1 MNKINLNILEKKAAR
16 LFFENKKKTF
26 NIKQVKFFLNVKIDS
41 IYIKDLLKNLFLK
54 KCINI
59 KEHDKYSFRK
69 ESVFLTGII
78 GKRKRKLIDFESS
91 AELDVNRKETEG
103 FFENDK
109 VYYFI
114 NKKGNI
120 NILSIKERTNQKFV
134 GEVEINKNTKS
145 VFIRKQNEHFVVE
158 DQQAKKGD
166 LVVMRFKDWRY
177 ENPEGEVLKVIGK
190 ASDSEAQTHAILE
203 EFSLPYVF
211 SELVQQ
217 ETNSIK
223 KEIEIEKYRED
234 HSNKLTFTIDPDDA
248 KDFDDALSFKKNSDD
263 EMEVGVHIADVSH
276 YVKRKTE
283 LDKEAFYR
291 ATSVYLA
298 DRVVPM
304 LPERLSNDLCS
315 LNPKE
320 KKNVFSVFF
329 VFSKNHKIKNIRFCK
344 SLIVS
349 DERLSYEEAQHIIEN
364 KESKIPA
371 EKTIIRKEKKVS
383 KKLFDSIKQ
392 LYLISKSLKKERE
405 EKGSI
410 FFNKEEVRFSVDNN
424 GNPIGF
430 KIKKQK
436 EANFLIEEFMLLAN
450 KAVATKIKE
459 TTKTGVY
466 RVHDLPD
473 EKKLI
478 EIERFIK
485 NLGYNNKLINSKN
498 INKEINSLLKSCE
511 GKPEKN
517 VIDMMVIRAMS
528 KAKYS
533 SQNIGHFGLKFENYS
548 HFTSPIRRYPDL
560 MVHRILFSI
569 LKKETFYDKDIEEK
583 CLHCSQ
589 REELATK
596 AERASTKLM
605 QVKYMSDRLNEK
617 FLGIVSGI
625 NERGVFVEIVSNK
638 CEGFVRMK
646 DIPDD
651 YFVYDF
657 KTNTLIGQNT
667 KEEYCLGDKVF
678 IRVKKTDFE
687 KKHIDFKII
696 SKQQ

>member
-1 MNKINLNILEKKAAR
+1 MNKIDLNILEKKAAS
-16 LFFENKKKTF
+16 LFFENKKKTY
-26 NIKQVKFFLNVKIDS
+26 NIKQIKFFLNVTIDS
-41 IYIKDLLKNLFLK
+41 IYIKDLLRNLFLK

-59 KEHDKYSFRK
+59 SEHDKFSFNQS
-69 ESVFLTGII
+69 SVFLVGTI
-78 GKRKRKLIDFESS
+78 GKRKSKLIDLQSS
-91 AELDVNRKETEG
+91 AELEISRKESAG
-103 FFENDK
+103 FFENDT
-109 VYYFI
+109 VYYSI
-114 NKKGNI
+114 NKKGKV
-120 NILSIKERTNQKFV
+120 NILSIKKRTDQKFV
-134 GEVEINKNTKS
+134 GEVDIDKNIKS
-145 VFIRKQNEHFVVE
+145 VFIRKQNVRFIIK
-158 DQQAKKGD
+158 DRQAKKED
-166 LVVMRFKDWRY
+166 LVVVRLKDWKY
-177 ENPEGEVLKVIGK
+177 EDPEGEVLKVIGK
-190 ASDSEAQTHAILE
+190 STDSEAQTHAILE

-211 SELVQQ
+211 SDKVEQ

-223 KEIEIEKYRED
+223 KELNTEKYRED
-234 HSNKLTFTIDPDDA
+234 QTSKLTFTIDPEDA
-248 KDFDDALSFKKNSDD
+248 KDFDDALSFKKLEDSKI
-263 EMEVGVHIADVSH
+263 EVGVHIADVSH
-276 YVKRKTE
+276 YVKTKTE

-291 ATSVYLA
+291 ATSIYLA

-329 VFSKNHKIKNIRFCK
+329 IFSKNYKISNIRFCK
-344 SLIVS
+344 SLIIS
-349 DERLSYEEAQHIIEN
+349 DERFSYEEAQHIIES
-364 KESKIPA
+364 KEKTIPA
-371 EKTIIRKEKKVS
+371 EKTILGKEKKVN
-383 KKLFDSIKQ
+383 KTLFSSIKE

-410 FFNKEEVRFSVDNN
+410 FFNKEEIRFDVDKK
-424 GNPIGF
+424 GNPVGY
-430 KIKKQK
+430 KIKRQK

-459 TTKTGVY
+459 HTRTGVY

-473 EKKLI
+473 EKKLV
-478 EIERFIK
+478 EIERFVK
-485 NLGYNNKLINSKN
+485 NLGYNNRLVNAKN
-498 INKEINSLLKSCE
+498 INKEINSLLKSCQ

-569 LKKETFYDKDIEEK
+569 LKKEKFHDKDIEEK

-596 AERASTKLM
+596 AERASIKLM
-605 QVKYMSDRLNEK
+605 QVKYMSERINEK
-617 FLGIVSGI
+617 FTGIVSGI
-625 NERGVFVEIVSNK
+625 SERGVFVEIISNK

-667 KEEYCLGDKVF
+667 KEEYCLGDKVL
-678 IRVKKTDFE
+678 IRVQKTDFE
-687 KKHIDFKII
+687 KKHIDFKIL
-696 SKQQ
+696 SKSQ

>member
-1 MNKINLNILEKKAAR
+1 MNKIDLNILEKKVAS
-16 LFFENKKKTF
+16 LFFENKKKTY
-26 NIKQVKFFLNVKIDS
+26 NIKQIKFFLNVTIDS
-41 IYIKDLLKNLFLK
+41 IYIKDLLRNLFLK

-59 KEHDKYSFRK
+59 SEHDKYGFNK
-69 ESVFLTGII
+69 NTVFLAGII
-78 GKRKRKLIDFESS
+78 GKRKGKLIDLQSS
-91 AELDVNRKETEG
+91 AELEISRKESAG
-103 FFENDK
+103 FFENDT
-109 VYYFI
+109 VYYSI
-114 NKKGNI
+114 NKKGKVNV
-120 NILSIKERTNQKFV
+120 LSIKKRIDQKFV
-134 GEVEINKNTKS
+134 GEVDIDKNIKS
-145 VFIRKQNEHFVVE
+145 VFIRKQNVRFIIK
-158 DQQAKKGD
+158 DRQAKKED
-166 LVVMRFKDWRY
+166 LVVVRLKDWKY
-177 ENPEGEVLKVIGK
+177 EDPEGEVLKVIGK
-190 ASDSEAQTHAILE
+190 STDSEAQTHAILE

-211 SELVQQ
+211 SDKVEQ

-223 KEIEIEKYRED
+223 KELNTEKYRED
-234 HSNKLTFTIDPDDA
+234 QTSKLTFTIDPEDA
-248 KDFDDALSFKKNSDD
+248 KDFDDALSFKKLEDSRI
-263 EMEVGVHIADVSH
+263 EVGVHIADVSH
-276 YVKRKTE
+276 YVKTKTE

-329 VFSKNHKIKNIRFCK
+329 IFSKNYKISNIRFCK
-344 SLIVS
+344 SLIIS
-349 DERLSYEEAQHIIEN
+349 DERFSYEEAQHIIES
-364 KESKIPA
+364 KEKTIPA
-371 EKTIIRKEKKVS
+371 EKTILGKEKKVN
-383 KKLFDSIKQ
+383 KTLFSSIKE

-410 FFNKEEVRFSVDNN
+410 FFNKEEIRFDVDKK
-424 GNPIGF
+424 GNPVGY
-430 KIKKQK
+430 KIKRQK

-459 TTKTGVY
+459 HTRTGVY

-473 EKKLI
+473 EKKLV
-478 EIERFIK
+478 EIERFVK
-485 NLGYNNKLINSKN
+485 NLGYSNRLVNAKN
-498 INKEINSLLKSCE
+498 INKEINSLLKSCQ

-569 LKKETFYDKDIEEK
+569 LKKEKFHDKDIEEK

-596 AERASTKLM
+596 AERASIKLM
-605 QVKYMSDRLNEK
+605 QVKYMSELINEK
-617 FLGIVSGI
+617 FTGIVSGI
-625 NERGVFVEIVSNK
+625 SERGVFVEIISNK

-667 KEEYCLGDKVF
+667 KEEYCLGDKVL
-678 IRVKKTDFE
+678 IRVQKTDFE
-687 KKHIDFKII
+687 KKHIDFKIL
-696 SKQQ
+696 SKSQ

>member
-1 MNKINLNILEKKAAR
+1 MMSLD
-16 LFFENKKKTF
+16 FENL
-26 NIKQVKFFLNVKIDS
+26 FLGRPS
-41 IYIKDLLKNLFLK
+41 RNLFLK

-59 KEHDKYSFRK
+59 SEHDKYSFNK
-69 ESVFLTGII
+69 SSVFLVGII
-78 GKRKRKLIDFESS
+78 GKRKGKLIDLQSS
-91 AELDVNRKETEG
+91 AELEISRKESAG
-103 FFENDK
+103 FFENDT
-109 VYYFI
+109 VYYSI
-114 NKKGNI
+114 NKKGKV
-120 NILSIKERTNQKFV
+120 NILSIKKRVDQKFV
-134 GEVEINKNTKS
+134 GEVEINKNIKS
-145 VFIRKQNEHFVVE
+145 VFIRKQNVRFTIE
-158 DQQAKKGD
+158 DRKAKKED
-166 LVVMRFKDWRY
+166 LVVVRLKDWKY
-177 ENPEGEVLKVIGK
+177 EYPEGEVLKVIGK
-190 ASDSEAQTHAILE
+190 SSDSEAQTHAILE

-211 SELVQQ
+211 SDKVEK

-223 KEIEIEKYRED
+223 KELDIEKYRED
-234 HSNKLTFTIDPDDA
+234 QTSKLTFTIDPEDA
-248 KDFDDALSFKKNSDD
+248 KDFDDALSFKKLEDSS
-263 EMEVGVHIADVSH
+263 MEVGVHIADVSH
-276 YVKRKTE
+276 YVKTKTE

-304 LPERLSNDLCS
+304 LPEKLSNDLCS
-315 LNPKE
+315 LNPRE

-329 VFSKNHKIKNIRFCK
+329 IFSKNYKISNIRFCK

-349 DERLSYEEAQHIIEN
+349 DERFSYEEAQHIIES
-364 KESKIPA
+364 KEKTIPA
-371 EKTIIRKEKKVS
+371 EKTILGKEKKVNQT
-383 KKLFDSIKQ
+383 LFDSIKQ
-392 LYLISKSLKKERE
+392 LYSISKSLKKERE

-410 FFNKEEVRFSVDNN
+410 FFNKEEIRFDVDKK
-424 GNPIGF
+424 GNPIGY

-450 KAVATKIKE
+450 KAVATKIKNH
-459 TTKTGVY
+459 TRTGVY

-473 EKKLI
+473 EKKLV

-485 NLGYNNKLINSKN
+485 NLGYNNRLVNAKN

-569 LKKETFYDKDIEEK
+569 LKKEKFHDKDIEEK

-596 AERASTKLM
+596 AERASIKLM
-605 QVKYMSDRLNEK
+605 QVKYMSERLNEK
-617 FLGIVSGI
+617 FTGIISGI
-625 NERGVFVEIVSNK
+625 NERGVFVEITSNK

-667 KEEYCLGDKVF
+667 KEEYCLGDKVL
-678 IRVKKTDFE
+678 IRVQKTDFE
-687 KKHIDFKII
+687 KKHIDFKIL
-696 SKQQ
+696 SKS